1 MDLRIGYVAGRGY
14 DDRDSS
20 VPAERQVL
28 GEMAEVPNRSYGGV
42 AWRQM
47 ALVSNSALLCL
58 FMLRKQK
65 GEGQPGFWSH
75 REK

>member
-28 GEMAEVPNRSYGGV
+28 GEMAEVPNRSYGGGG
-42 AWRQM
+42 
-47 ALVSNSALLCL
+47 LETDGTCIKLSATLP
-58 FMLRKQK
+58 FYAEEA
-65 GEGQPGFWSH
+65 EGRRTARVLEP
-75 REK
+75 